1 MKINSA
7 DQFCIQVIQRSII
20 DMKLRA
26 PSVSATIFADDSVI
40 WSVQASNENSIS
52 TLPQSLE
59 A

>member
-7 DQFCIQVIQRSII
+7 DQFCIQVIQTSII

-26 PSVSATIFADDSVI
+26 PSVSATIFTDDSVI

-59 A
+59 T